1 MENADN
7 DEDDLGWWWWL
18 RWPCMIFHQLS
29 TGNQSSLSAG
39 ACRWPYSNSF
49 AGLAPGQP
57 LLQPPFVTPPWRLSH
72 ATHGPPTAVGNT
84 RSTWACAKLKR
95 RKMSSAAN
103 AKRERKSG
111 KMCVWV
117 GEKQG
122 ENGKTIVEQ
131 TERKDTRRSYF
142 NEH

>member
-1 MENADN
+1 
-7 DEDDLGWWWWL
+7 
-18 RWPCMIFHQLS
+18 
-29 TGNQSSLSAG
+29 
-39 ACRWPYSNSF
+39 
-49 AGLAPGQP
+49 
-57 LLQPPFVTPPWRLSH
+57 
-72 ATHGPPTAVGNT
+72 
-84 RSTWACAKLKR
+84 
-95 RKMSSAAN
+95 MSSAAN

-117 GEKQG
+117 GGKAG